1 MRSEWHRYNLKRKVA
16 ELPPISSD
24 DYKEKIT
31 AAEAVAKA
39 TADGATFS
47 KHCDI
52 CQKSYF
58 SQNAYQNHISSQ
70 KHKVR
75 AATSESGG
83 EISAVPSLKSQ
94 TTDSEVADPEAN
106 AEFAEMVNGL
116 KDTKISES
124 EPPSRRPTRPHQ
136 SRNQDRREHPLSPSN
151 ADNEETQPD
160 EHVEVPP
167 LTRCIF
173 CNYESP
179 TAKLSVD
186 HMTKHHGLFIPEEK
200 YLTDQD
206 GLMGY
211 LAAKISL
218 NHECLWCH
226 KLKASAAAVQTHMKD
241 KGHCRIAFET
251 EEEMIEVGQFYD
263 FSSTYSDPEAAD
275 SDTEMEEATPTK
287 NGGVKLSPKLSKKDT
302 EDDGWETDSSF
313 SSLDSEEIVSIHGD
327 RTDQFERL
335 PLHRH
340 HSHTDPRPHK
350 SADGYHSHA
359 HRHAA
364 VFYDDHEI
372 YLPSGRIAGHR
383 NLNKFYRQNLHS
395 YPSASERQEQA
406 QKLLQQRRR
415 PNDDVDGADD
425 DADMADDDENTNGQS
440 RNQSR
445 VLLRRDQAGMLGATT
460 AQKREVR
467 AQEIRSRQQ
476 MQRSE
481 NRYLAK
487 VQKQNNSQKHFRVSP
502 HELLMSMVPRD
513 EVLVNRSADVSC
525 LQCLGSAPSVIISHG
540 LVLLPPRTRVTR
552 IVFMS
557 TDRDYFVPS
566 LPPFYS
572 PHHHISS

>member
-1 MRSEWHRYNLKRKVA
+1 MRSDWHRYNLKRKVA
-16 ELPPISSD
+16 ELPPVSSE
-24 DYKEKIT
+24 DYEGKVT
-31 AAEAVAKA
+31 AAQAVAKA

-47 KHCDI
+47 KHCDV

-70 KHKVR
+70 KHKLR
-75 AATSESGG
+75 EANGKGG
-83 EISAVPSLKSQ
+83 SQRSAVPSLKSQ
-94 TTDSEVADPEAN
+94 TTDPEVADPEAE
-106 AEFAEMVNGL
+106 AEFEKVVNGL
-116 KDTKISES
+116 KQTKLSDS
-124 EPPSRRPTRPHQ
+124 DPPSRRPTRPHH
-136 SRNQDRREHPLSPSN
+136 SSNEERPDHPLSPPN
-151 ADNEETQPD
+151 MGNEETRREED
-160 EHVEVPP
+160 AEVPP

-186 HMTKHHGLFIPEEK
+186 HMTKFHGLFIPEEK

-206 GLMGY
+206 GLLGY
-211 LAAKISL
+211 LQAKISQ

-226 KLKASAAAVQTHMKD
+226 KLKTTTAAVQTHMRD

-263 FSSTYSDPEAAD
+263 FSSTYSDPEGGD

-287 NGGVKLSPKLSKKDT
+287 NGGVKLSPKASKKDT

-383 NLNKFYRQNLHS
+383 SLNKFYRQNLHS

-406 QKLLQQRRR
+406 QKLLQQRRNR
-415 PNDDVDGADD
+415 TDGVDDADD
-425 DADMADDDENTNGQS
+425 DAEMADDDEQDTHS
-440 RNQSR
+440 RPHNQSQA
-445 VLLRRDQAGMLGATT
+445 LLRRDQAGMLGATT

-487 VQKQNNSQKHFRVSP
+487 VQKQANSQKHFRVS
-502 HELLMSMVPRD
+502 HCVLMISLLLDSVKSRFT
-513 EVLVNRSADVSC
+513 NVSC
-525 LQCLGSAPSVIISHG
+525 VQCSGSAPSVILSCG
-540 LVLLPPRTRVTR
+540 LVLLPP
-552 IVFMS
+552 S
-557 TDRDYFVPS
+557 
-566 LPPFYS
+566 
-572 PHHHISS
+572 